1 MAYTLLVMAE
11 ARWRKVNA
19 PPLLPLVQTK
29 VKGVDGMQP
38 RKSEDE
44 GGEGGRL
51 IRPVRLQHL
60 TIPLW
65 DEANLYRR
73 KFNFALLIAAAPF
86 ASRGRAGRHL

>member
-44 GGEGGRL
+44 GGK
-51 IRPVRLQHL
+51 
-60 TIPLW
+60 
-65 DEANLYRR
+65 EA
-73 KFNFALLIAAAPF
+73 A
-86 ASRGRAGRHL
+86 